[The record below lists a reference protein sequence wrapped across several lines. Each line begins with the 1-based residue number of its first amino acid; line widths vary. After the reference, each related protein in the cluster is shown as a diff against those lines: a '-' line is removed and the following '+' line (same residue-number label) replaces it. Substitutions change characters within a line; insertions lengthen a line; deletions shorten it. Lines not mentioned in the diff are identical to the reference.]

1 MTNAKN
7 KPLFG
12 WILALSFIASLSSL
26 LSAPMSA
33 QAAVADS
40 PRALNY
46 GLGSNF
52 RNVDIGQSDDL
63 KGMIAKIINIILGFL
78 GITAVLIILYA
89 GFKWMTAAG
98 DADKVKDAQKM
109 MLRAVSGLV
118 VVFAAWVIASF
129 VISRLS
135 ETVGTDSGGSL
146 ASQSAPEPG
155 ALPGSGTDGTGELG
169 SGSLLLVNQSLD
181 SDSDGLTDAEETNI
195 YHTNPNNPDTDADSF
210 PDGQEVRNGYNP
222 NGSGS
227 LTDPA
232 NPESCAYLFTSIQAA
247 LGNPAQ
253 LAAIQQQIRDCCA
266 VKQDDPLCAGL

>member
-7 KPLFG
+7 KPLFR
-12 WILALSFIASLSSL
+12 WILAASFFLFLSSL

-33 QAAVADS
+33 QAAVADG

-46 GLGSNF
+46 GLDSSF
-52 RNVDIGQSDDL
+52 KNVDISQTNDL
-63 KGMIAKIINIILGFL
+63 KGTIARIINIVLGFL

-109 MLRAVSGLV
+109 MLQAVSGLV

-135 ETVGTDSGGSL
+135 ETIGTNGDGSL

-155 ALPGSGTDGTGELG
+155 ALPGGASGSGEGGLA
-169 SGSLLLVNQSLD
+169 SGSLLPESQALD
-181 SDSDGLTDAEETNI
+181 SDNDGLPDIEETNI
-195 YHTNPNNPDTDADSF
+195 YHTNPNNPDS
-210 PDGQEVRNGYNP
+210 DGDGYSDGEEARNGYNP
-222 NGSGS
+222 SGAGG
-227 LTDPA
+227 LTDPD

-266 VKQDDPLCAGL
+266 VKQDPLCAGL